1 MNQVRSTPP
10 PAEGHADTVAM
21 AVPGSPAAVEM
32 TDATRTFGDVTAL
45 RDATLRVEPGTILGI
60 IGPSGAGK
68 TTSVRLM
75 TGGLAATS
83 GTVRVLGEDPQHFS
97 RHTRERIGYMPQH
110 FTLYPDLT
118 ARENVSFMASIYGL
132 LWLKRSRQV
141 RKVLEVVDLWDVR
154 NRRAGQLS
162 GGMQRRV
169 ELATAL
175 VHDPAVLFLDEP
187 TAGIDPLLRARV
199 WEELHRRR
207 EAGATLVV
215 TTQYVNEAEECDL
228 VALIAEGRVVALAP
242 PEELRYRAL
251 GGHAIEVVTE
261 APFDPAALS
270 ALPEVLE
277 VRRTGERN
285 FLAMVEDAGSA
296 MPTVVEAIRASG
308 GAVESAREYRPS
320 FDDVF
325 AALLEQAEPASAE
338 PDANAA

>member
-1 MNQVRSTPP
+1 MNQVAAIPP
-10 PAEGHADTVAM
+10 PTVGPADTVVEA
-21 AVPGSPAAVEM
+21 APGRPAAVEM
-32 TDATRTFGDVTAL
+32 IEATRTFGDVTAL
-45 RDATLRVEPGTILGI
+45 RDATLRVEAGTILGI

-68 TTSVRLM
+68 TTCVRLM
-75 TGGLAATS
+75 TGGIAATS

-97 RHTRERIGYMPQH
+97 RRTRERLGYMPQQ

-118 ARENVSFMASIYGL
+118 ARENVSFMASLYGL
-132 LWLKRSRQV
+132 LWMKRSRQV
-141 RKVLEVVDLWDVR
+141 RKVLDVVDLWDVR

-175 VHDPAVLFLDEP
+175 VHDPAILFLDEP

-199 WEELHRRR
+199 WDELHRRR
-207 EAGATLVV
+207 DGGTTLVV
-215 TTQYVNEAEECDL
+215 TTQYVNEAEECDV

-242 PEELRYRAL
+242 PEELRHRAL
-251 GGHAIEVVTE
+251 GGHAIEVVTV
-261 APFDPAALS
+261 APFDPTALT

-277 VRRTGERN
+277 VRRTGDRN
-285 FLAMVEDAGSA
+285 FLAMVDDAGSA
-296 MPTVVEAIRASG
+296 MPVVHEAVASSG

-325 AALLEQAEPASAE
+325 AALLEQAEAAAAE
-338 PDANAA
+338 QDANAA